1 MIDSVIIFFSFLF
14 SGLFSGMETGSYSVN
29 RIKLKRKVLERNSK
43 AERLNSIISTPYK
56 FIFMVLIGNNIAIY
70 VLSNQV
76 TNIYLKN
83 GFSTNN
89 LIFGFLPWNAE
100 VVATLTLIFP
110 VFLFAEIVPKNVFRI
125 WADHI
130 MYSLSIL
137 IKLFNILFTPLTWPI
152 ENFFKIIIND
162 ENKNMSALFH
172 KVSPNILKEELSLI
186 KENEVISEFQVM
198 MIENVIDMHKIPIT
212 SMMQTLKKEYLI
224 SINSKVR
231 DIKEKMKNHKIKD
244 IFVLED
250 KKIIGI
256 ISSNDLLIR
265 KYDDNDSI
273 KKIINEPLRIESH
286 RSLKAAF
293 YRLRN
298 SSLNIAVIFDKNEN
312 FIGTISLNDVIK
324 FILKNK

>member
-14 SGLFSGMETGSYSVN
+14 SGLFSGMETGSYSIN
-29 RIKLKRKVLERNSK
+29 RIKLKRKVLERNLK

>member
-14 SGLFSGMETGSYSVN
+14 SGLFSGMETGSYSIN
-29 RIKLKRKVLERNSK
+29 RIKLKRKVLERNLK

-212 SMMQTLKKEYLI
+212 SMMQPLKKEYLI
-224 SINSKVR
+224 PINSKIR

>member
-29 RIKLKRKVLERNSK
+29 RIKLKRKVLERNLK